1 MLGAQTHYGTM
12 ENIKG
17 KNEAHMCFTMHSH
30 DAAPFKSYDLPAS
43 SVRYL
48 KFLSMC

>member
-1 MLGAQTHYGTM
+1 MLGAQLDYGTL
-12 ENIKG
+12 ENVKG
-17 KNEAHMCFTMHSH
+17 KNEGRMCFTMHSH
-30 DAAPFKSYDLPAS
+30 DAAPFKSYSVPAS